1 VAAVDRPGARA
12 SSAAGFPGPARRIHF
27 PRDSKQPEPAGRWQ
41 VKANWWQTLL
51 AAMLG
56 ALGPIMLTVANGASV
71 TMKTAAFSVLG
82 AGVTAG
88 FNLLRSPLDNPP
100 TIGPTKPS
108 N

>member
-1 VAAVDRPGARA
+1 M
-12 SSAAGFPGPARRIHF
+12 
-27 PRDSKQPEPAGRWQ
+27 
-41 VKANWWQTLL
+41 KANWWQTVL

-56 ALGPIMLTVANGASV
+56 AAGPLLLTAANGTAV
-71 TMKTAAFSVLG
+71 TMKTALFSVLA

-100 TIGPTKPS
+100 TIGPTKPA